1 MTDDDDI
8 DYEALEAD
16 LNELER
22 TDPDVAAAAEAYRT
36 AVDRLLTSARPGGD
50 MTDMT
55 KVTINMPVELHAK
68 LRDMAH
74 ADGISVTE
82 MMRRAVA
89 LYQAMWHHSDDERGN
104 P

>member
-36 AVDRLLTSARPGGD
+36 AVDRLLRRDPEGD
-50 MTDMT
+50 VTDMT

-89 LYQAMWHHSDDERGN
+89 LYRAMWHSDDERGN